1 MRILLAEDEEDLA
14 DVIQAM
20 LQANDFTVD
29 LAENGAEALR
39 LAKENAYDGIV
50 TDIMMPVMDG
60 VTAVKEMRKTGDMT
74 PVLMLTAKTEVEDR
88 ITGLDAGADDYLTK
102 PFSMGELL
110 ARVRALTRRGREYA
124 PRVIKVYNV
133 TLNLEK
139 EELSCMNSISLA
151 AKEIKLMEFFMN
163 NPEKEFTTEELL
175 NKFWR
180 NDDSTDPEAVWM
192 YISFLRNKLKSVGAK
207 ATIVGEHGG
216 SYMMTGEK

>member
-102 PFSMGELL
+102 PFS
-110 ARVRALTRRGREYA
+110 
-124 PRVIKVYNV
+124 I
-133 TLNLEK
+133 
-139 EELSCMNSISLA
+139 
-151 AKEIKLMEFFMN
+151 
-163 NPEKEFTTEELL
+163 
-175 NKFWR
+175 
-180 NDDSTDPEAVWM
+180 
-192 YISFLRNKLKSVGAK
+192 
-207 ATIVGEHGG
+207 
-216 SYMMTGEK
+216 TG